1 MGSKEK
7 YVMKEKKT
15 GSKEKSVIRRRRWD
29 RRRSPS

>member
-15 GSKEKSVIRRRRWD
+15 GPKEKSVMNEKKTG
-29 RRRSPS
+29 RRRSPL